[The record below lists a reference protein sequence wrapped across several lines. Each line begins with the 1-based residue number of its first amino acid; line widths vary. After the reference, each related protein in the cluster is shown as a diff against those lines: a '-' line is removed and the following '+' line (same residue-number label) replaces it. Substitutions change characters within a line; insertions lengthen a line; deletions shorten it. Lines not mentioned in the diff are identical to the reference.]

1 MSIRHWPNGA
11 AHCYFS
17 SGEKGGHPRN
27 IVWRNGSDSVW
38 TELRAGRLNL
48 SIDGSLDND
57 RGNWNRP
64 SYKAVDVSYYS
75 LKTHL
80 GD

>member
-11 AHCYFS
+11 VHCYFS
-17 SGEKGGHPRN
+17 SGEKGNGPRN
-27 IVWRNGSDSVW
+27 AVCSDSVW

-64 SYKAVDVSYYS
+64 SHKAVDVSYYS
-75 LKTHL
+75 LKTEL
-80 GD
+80 DD